1 MNTVIL
7 AILLNQLWDGTGRVI
22 PNAIVIVEG
31 NTIARVATK
40 TSEIPNNAKRIDLR
54 KLNGLPGLIDAHTH
68 ITYFWEPKLGDNPR
82 RPRIHPMAQVH
93 LAGENARKTLA
104 TGVTTVRNL
113 NASAD
118 IDIAVRDLI
127 DKGYLKGPRI
137 FTSGQGVFAGSD
149 IRKTTA
155 ERIKAG
161 HDWIKVFASTGG
173 FDNVTGTQT
182 LTYEQIKEA
191 VDAAHAAGKRA
202 AVHSY
207 GPGGVRDAIRAGAD
221 SIEHGADLDD
231 ETLRRMAEAK
241 ITWVP
246 TIDHNRYYIDAKDEF
261 RFPAEAIPQLRS
273 YIERNLDATRRAHR
287 FGVKLAMGSD
297 AVFTMFGQN
306 TRELEWFIKA
316 GLTPVE
322 ALYTA
327 TANAAALL
335 GQQDKLG
342 KVAKGFYA
350 DIIAVEG
357 EPWKDINAI
366 FKVKWVMKNG
376 AIVSSP

>member
-1 MNTVIL
+1 
-7 AILLNQLWDGTGRVI
+7 
-22 PNAIVIVEG
+22 
-31 NTIARVATK
+31 
-40 TSEIPNNAKRIDLR
+40 
-54 KLNGLPGLIDAHTH
+54 
-68 ITYFWEPKLGDNPR
+68 
-82 RPRIHPMAQVH
+82 
-93 LAGENARKTLA
+93 
-104 TGVTTVRNL
+104 
-113 NASAD
+113 
-118 IDIAVRDLI
+118 
-127 DKGYLKGPRI
+127 
-137 FTSGQGVFAGSD
+137 
-149 IRKTTA
+149 
-155 ERIKAG
+155 
-161 HDWIKVFASTGG
+161 
-173 FDNVTGTQT
+173 
-182 LTYEQIKEA
+182 
-191 VDAAHAAGKRA
+191 
-202 AVHSY
+202 
-207 GPGGVRDAIRAGAD
+207 
-221 SIEHGADLDD
+221 
-231 ETLRRMAEAK
+231 MAEAK

-273 YIERNLDATRRAHR
+273 YIERNLDATRQAHR

-316 GLTPVE
+316 GLSPVE

-327 TANAAALL
+327 TANAAAML

-342 KVAKGFYA
+342 KVAQGFYA